1 MNKAAIVAAGLLFIL
16 VSTGQPAPSGGMDR
30 EDESRVDEPVY
41 VGRIS
46 HVEGLALRYD
56 PDETAWVE
64 ISEDSPFGFSDRLKT
79 QQGSRAEIIL
89 PNNTW
94 IRLDQGTEIELVSLD
109 NEETGVNLQYGKARF
124 INKGSDSRITVA
136 TSAGQVTGP
145 SMTSFD
151 IYIEND
157 AVQIIP
163 SKGSV
168 YLNQGA
174 DDAVLEI
181 NPESNGIVADGQ
193 TIAAGKGG
201 LDPVWN
207 DWNSQRDTLW
217 AKRIESGS
225 KSAEYL
231 PPALQD
237 QAHVLQDNGVWE
249 RVYYDGAYGH
259 FWRPVHVTPGWSP
272 FAVGRWTVWYGDHV
286 WMPAEPFGYVTHHYG
301 GWVFVHG
308 RWYWAPPLASA
319 RSTFGHPRW
328 RIGFGWYPGRVAW
341 IHSHRHVGWVPLAPH
356 EPYYTR
362 RHWGPRS
369 VVVKNVLITNIH
381 VQKYANVNHAVVVQK
396 KDLYRHDNYR
406 NHRIQRPDRNRIAH
420 EYRPLPVIDPKGA
433 GFSKGRRI
441 VSDDKSKWNERETR
455 RGGKSAA
462 DLREKPKAKQPATGA
477 ENHQSRAQGT
487 VSNSEGK
494 KTTVQPAPAPGNR
507 HESRPTVSISNGKG
521 AESNQKARDKEIL
534 NNGSRGRDQ
543 QSQKNLDAVR
553 PPVDKAISTGN
564 GKRSGKISNKDS
576 GDKGR
581 EVFRNGSGE
590 NSQGFVKRERS
601 AGQNYQR
608 FAPVPQKKSDSVGHN
623 RAGKQGVQKSIHTV
637 PIPVRLQA
645 RSSEGRTGTWQTER
659 RQNPVPNQ
667 IKKDSGRNQE
677 RRELKRPAKAQ
688 GRTGPRA

>member
-1 MNKAAIVAAGLLFIL
+1 MNKTAIVAAGLLFIL
-16 VSTGQPAPSGGMDR
+16 STAHPAPSQGMDQ
-30 EDESRVDEPVY
+30 EDENRVDAPVY

-94 IRLDQGTEIELVSLD
+94 VRLDQGTEIELVSLD
-109 NEETGVNLQYGKARF
+109 SEETGINLHYGRARF

-163 SKGSV
+163 SRGSV
-168 YLNQGA
+168 YLNQGT
-174 DDAVLEI
+174 DDAVLET
-181 NPESNGIVADGQ
+181 NPDSNGIVTDGQ
-193 TIAAGKGG
+193 TIAAGKGR

-286 WMPAEPFGYVTHHYG
+286 WIPAEPFGYVTHHYG
-301 GWVFVHG
+301 SWVFVHS
-308 RWYWAPPLASA
+308 RWYWAPPLASP
-319 RSTFGHPRW
+319 RITFGHPRW

-341 IHSHRHVGWVPLAPH
+341 IHSYRHVGWVPLAPH

-369 VVVKNVLITNIH
+369 VVVKNVHFTNIH

-406 NHRIQRPDRNRIAH
+406 NHRIQRPDKNRVAH
-420 EYRPLPVIDPKGA
+420 EYRPLPVIDPKGT
-433 GFSKGRRI
+433 GFSKVRQR
-441 VSDDKSKWNERETR
+441 VSDEKSKGNERETR

-462 DLREKPKAKQPATGA
+462 GLKAKPNGKQPEIGA
-477 ENHQSRAQGT
+477 ENHQSRARRTGFD
-487 VSNSEGK
+487 SEGK
-494 KTTVQPAPAPGNR
+494 KTAVQSAPAPGNR
-507 HESRPTVSISNGKG
+507 DERRPPVTISNGKG
-521 AESNQKARDKEIL
+521 AESNRNARGKEIR
-534 NNGSRGRDQ
+534 NNNAL
-543 QSQKNLDAVR
+543 QKNLNPAARSPANKAV
-553 PPVDKAISTGN
+553 STGN
-564 GKRSGKISNKDS
+564 GKEAGRISNKDS

-590 NSQGFVKRERS
+590 NPQGFIKRERS
-601 AGQNYQR
+601 AGPNHQR
-608 FAPVPQKKSDSVGHN
+608 VAPAPQKKIESVGQN
-623 RAGKQGVQKSIHTV
+623 RAGKQGVQKSIHAV
-637 PIPVRLQA
+637 PTPKRPQA
-645 RSSEGRTGTWQTER
+645 RSIEGRTGAWQTER
-659 RQNPVPNQ
+659 RQNPVSNQ
-667 IKKDSGRNQE
+667 VKKNSGRNQE